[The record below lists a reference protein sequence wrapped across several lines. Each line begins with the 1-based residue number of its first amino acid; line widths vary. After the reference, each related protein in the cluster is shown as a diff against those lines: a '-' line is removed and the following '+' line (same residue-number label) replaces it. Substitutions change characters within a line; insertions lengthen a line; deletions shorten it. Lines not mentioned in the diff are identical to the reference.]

1 MSKSSLLI
9 DRDTVEEFVNAAE
22 DMKDIR
28 DLEQAIAENGQK
40 PLIAWDQA
48 KVLLG
53 LGD

>member
-1 MSKSSLLI
+1 M
-9 DRDTVEEFVNAAE
+9 DRDTVEAFVNRVE

-28 DLEQAIAENGQK
+28 DLELGIAENGQK